1 MLKEHST
8 IVRRT
13 VILIDIGL
21 LAASFFLA
29 FAARFQ
35 RLPENLNELWR
46 YGWVVLLFT
55 PIFLFNLY
63 RAQLYHKLRY
73 LSSLLTLGRLTLA
86 FVTAIAIAAAA
97 LFLSHATDYSRLLF
111 IYFAVISAI
120 FMLVTKLGGKY
131 ILNQMRARGFNYR
144 GTLLVG
150 QGSKLEQLKDIFRP
164 GNPYGVKIAGIVDI
178 TRESPAQF
186 TKRLTDKIIDDVYFA
201 IPRVSEKSTITI
213 DPFLEQVEAA
223 GKTSKI
229 ILNINENRLSKC
241 EFARLENFPLVVLHP
256 VTIDP
261 DQLLVKRLIDIVG
274 ALAGVTIN
282 LVLLPF
288 IGLAIKLNS
297 PGPIFFSQIRIG
309 QNGRRFKLYKYRS
322 MFLDAEAHKL
332 ELLGQNE
339 LNGAVFKITDDPRI
353 TRVGKF
359 LRNASLD
366 ELPQFWNVL
375 VGDMSLVGTR
385 PPTPDEVDKY
395 GLHHYRRLSIKPGIT
410 GLWQVS
416 GRNKITDFN
425 EIVKLDTQYIDQ
437 WSLALDCKIIGQTF
451 MVLLSG
457 K

>member
-8 IVRRT
+8 IIRRS
-13 VILIDIGL
+13 IICIDTGL

-29 FAARFQ
+29 FAVRFQ
-35 RLPENLNELWR
+35 RLPESTEELWK
-46 YGWVVLLFT
+46 YGWVVLLFI

-63 RAQLYHKLRY
+63 RARLYHKLRY
-73 LSSLLTLGRLTLA
+73 LSFRQTLGRLVFA
-86 FVTAIAIAAAA
+86 FVTATAVAAAA

-111 IYFAVISAI
+111 IYFAAFSAS
-120 FMLVTKLGGKY
+120 FMLMAKLGGKFV
-131 ILNQMRARGFNYR
+131 LNQMRTHGLNYR
-144 GTLLVG
+144 SALLVG
-150 QGSKLEQLKDIFRP
+150 QGSKLKQLEDIFHP
-164 GNPYGVKIAGIVDI
+164 GNPYGVKVAGIVDI
-178 TRESPAQF
+178 EQETSDNF
-186 TKRLTDKIIDDVYFA
+186 SKRLIDTIIDDVYFA
-201 IPRVSEKSTITI
+201 IPRGTKNSAVAI
-213 DPFLEQVEAA
+213 DPLLEQVEAF

-241 EFARLENFPLVVLHP
+241 EFARLENLPLVVLHP

-261 DQLLVKRLIDIVG
+261 DLLLIKRLIDIAG
-274 ALAGVTIN
+274 ALTGIVIN
-282 LVLLPF
+282 MALFPF

-309 QNGRRFKLYKYRS
+309 QNGRRFKLHKFRS
-322 MFLDAEAHKL
+322 MHQDAEAKKL
-332 ELLGQNE
+332 ELMKKNE
-339 LNGAVFKITDDPRI
+339 FNGAVFKITDDPRI
-353 TRVGKF
+353 TKVGKF
-359 LRNASLD
+359 LRNTSLD

-375 VGDMSLVGTR
+375 TGDMSLVGTR

-416 GRNKITDFN
+416 GRNKITDFD

-437 WSLALDCKIIGQTF
+437 WSLGLDCRIIGQTF
-451 MVLLSG
+451 KVLLNG